1 MYSKAASRGLNGSLT
16 RSSCSLSCSP
26 ASQLTALRLRRLPLV
41 PVTHVASPSQRTF
54 NSKSGDRSVADAVPV
69 ERQAVFEKRQEPSP
83 FDGVRERRRKAGKL
97 IAGVAAASDSDM
109 FKAPQVVCTSAHHHS
124 DHLSAE
130 SLSRHPCS
138 LKQAARHLKK
148 PGLISLGGGLPS
160 SAYFPFAELSV
171 RVPTAPHFSEAE
183 TLSSGQVLTIGKYDT
198 RDPDQPGAEYDLSV
212 ALNYTQSTGSA
223 QMMRFVTEHTE
234 LVYNPPYADWQCC
247 QTVGSTGALEQTLRM
262 FCDKDRN
269 DSVLTEEYSFSTA
282 LETIAPLGV
291 KAIGVPVDQ
300 EGLLP
305 EAMDEILTNWDPAA
319 RGGRRK
325 PHLLYTV
332 PSGQNPTGATQ
343 SAARRKAIYSVAQK
357 HDLYIIED
365 EPYYFLQMQPYAGPD
380 APAAPPPASVEE
392 FLGTLIPSLLS
403 MDTDG
408 RVLRMDSFSKVLVPG
423 SRLGWVTASAQVI
436 ERFIRHAEVA
446 NQGPSG
452 FSQIAVWKLLDETWG
467 HEGYLKW
474 LMNLRM
480 EYTQRRDWLL
490 HACEKHLPRD
500 IVSWTPPAAGM
511 FVGLFSRLLQL
522 WLTVDQSR
530 HPDISSRT
538 LEQIEEE
545 IFNSCIDKG
554 VLCARGSWFRTEQG
568 TPLKDLF
575 FRATF
580 ASASE
585 KDMDTAIQRLG
596 AAIRESFRLS

>member
-1 MYSKAASRGLNGSLT
+1 MA
-16 RSSCSLSCSP
+16 
-26 ASQLTALRLRRLPLV
+26 
-41 PVTHVASPSQRTF
+41 PVTHTTTSTPSSQRHF
-54 NSKSGDRSVADAVPV
+54 NSKSADRSVADAVPI
-69 ERQAVFEKRQEPSP
+69 ERQATFEKRQQPSP
-83 FDGVRERRRKAGKL
+83 FDGVRERRAKAGKL

-109 FKAPQVVCTSAHHHS
+109 FKAPAVGKPKAKRWDH
-124 DHLSAE
+124 HLSAE

-183 TLSSGQVLTIGKYDT
+183 TLSSGQLLTVGKYDT
-198 RDPDQPGAEYDLSV
+198 RDPAKPDAEYDLSI

-247 QTVGSTGALEQTLRM
+247 QTVGSTAALEQTLRM
-262 FCDKDRN
+262 FCDKDRG

-291 KAIGVPVDQ
+291 KAVGVPIDA

-305 EAMDEILTNWDPAA
+305 EAMDDILSNWDPAS

-343 SAARRKAIYSVAQK
+343 SAARRRAIYAVAQK

-365 EPYYFLQMQPYAGPD
+365 EPYYFLQMQPYAGSAS
-380 APAAPPPASVEE
+380 APAAPPPASVDD
-392 FLGTLIPSLLS
+392 FLATLIPSLLS

-436 ERFIRHAEVA
+436 ERFVRHAEVA

-452 FSQIAVWKLLDETWG
+452 FSQVAVWKLLDETWG
-467 HEGYLKW
+467 HEGYLQW

-490 HACEKHLPRD
+490 AACEKHLPRD
-500 IVSWTPPAAGM
+500 VVSWTPPAAGM
-511 FVGLFSRLLQL
+511 FL
-522 WLTVDQSR
+522 WLTLDQSR
-530 HPDISSRT
+530 HPDASSRPL
-538 LEQIEEE
+538 LEIEEE
-545 IFNSCIDKG
+545 IFDSCIDKG
-554 VLCARGSWFRTEQG
+554 VLCARGSWFRTEQD

>member
-1 MYSKAASRGLNGSLT
+1 MYSRAARRGLNGSLPRAA
-16 RSSCSLSCSP
+16 RSQSN
-26 ASQLTALRLRRLPLV
+26 ARTAWLTDLRLRSLGSA
-41 PVTHVASPSQRTF
+41 PVTPVTLAQRAF
-54 NSKSGDRSVADAVPV
+54 HSKSSDRSVADAAPI
-69 ERQAVFEKRQEPSP
+69 ERKATFEKRQEPSP
-83 FDGVRERRRKAGKL
+83 FDGVRERRAKAGKL

-109 FKAPQVVCTSAHHHS
+109 FKAPAIGKPAAKRWDH
-124 DHLSAE
+124 HLSPE

-160 SAYFPFAELSV
+160 SAYFPYAELSL

-183 TLSSGQVLTIGKYDT
+183 TIASGQTLTVGKYDT
-198 RDPDQPGAEYDLSV
+198 RDPEQPGAEYDLSI

-234 LVYNPPYADWQCC
+234 LVYSPPYADWQCC
-247 QTVGSTGALEQTLRM
+247 QTVGSTAALEQTLRM
-262 FCDKDRN
+262 FCDKDRG

-282 LETIAPLGV
+282 LETIGPLGV
-291 KAIGVPVDQ
+291 KAVGVPIDA

-305 EAMDEILTNWDPAA
+305 EAMDEILTGWDPEA

-343 SAARRKAIYSVAQK
+343 SAARRRAIYAVAQK

-365 EPYYFLQMQPYAGPD
+365 EPYYFIQMQPYTGPD
-380 APAAPPPASVEE
+380 APSAPPPASVTE

-408 RVLRMDSFSKVLVPG
+408 RVLRMDSFSKVLMPG

-452 FSQIAVWKLLDETWG
+452 LSQIAVWKLLDEAWG
-467 HEGYLKW
+467 HEGYLQW
-474 LMNLRM
+474 LMNLST
-480 EYTQRRDWLL
+480 EYTKRRDWLL
-490 HACEKHLPRD
+490 DACERHLPRA
-500 IVSWTPPAAGM
+500 IVSWTPPVAGM
-511 FVGLFSRLLQL
+511 FL
-522 WLTVDQSR
+522 WLEIDHST
-530 HPDISSRT
+530 HPDGPSRPL
-538 LEQIEEE
+538 LEIEEE

-554 VLCARGSWFRTEQG
+554 VLCARGSWFRTEQD
-568 TPLKDLF
+568 TPLKNLF

-585 KDMDTAIQRLG
+585 KDMDEAIQRLG